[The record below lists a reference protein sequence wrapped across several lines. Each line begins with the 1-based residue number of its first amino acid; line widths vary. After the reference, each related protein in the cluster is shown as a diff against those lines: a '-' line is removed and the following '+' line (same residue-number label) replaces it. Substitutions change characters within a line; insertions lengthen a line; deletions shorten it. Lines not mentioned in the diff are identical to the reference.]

1 MSPVCDFLLPTTW
14 IKLKRRKIMTTLWGD
29 CFFTEEVSL
38 ATNLH
43 HSLNSPPL
51 PSPSPFK

>member
-1 MSPVCDFLLPTTW
+1 
-14 IKLKRRKIMTTLWGD
+14 MTTLWGD

-43 HSLNSPPL
+43 HSLSSLPLPTPPL
-51 PSPSPFK
+51 SDGAWLVQGLT